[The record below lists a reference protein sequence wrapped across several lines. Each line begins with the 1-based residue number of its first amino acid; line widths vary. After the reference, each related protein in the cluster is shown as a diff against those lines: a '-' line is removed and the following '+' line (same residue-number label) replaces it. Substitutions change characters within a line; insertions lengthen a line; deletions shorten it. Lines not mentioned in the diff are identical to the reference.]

1 MKVQPAVRQET
12 ARIALGTG
20 ILTVLM
26 IAVFL
31 IIRRFDWT
39 VLTGALLGCGAA
51 VANFFLMALTVQKAA
66 DEMKPIAAP
75 EAERADGDKETDEE
89 TDEDETEQ
97 PLSEDAKRGKQRV
110 QLSYTLWML
119 GLGVIAILGVTLPW
133 FQPIAVLL
141 PLLFPR
147 LVIALEGIL
156 LNSRNTSSH

>member
-26 IAVFL
+26 IAVFM
-31 IIRRFDWT
+31 IIGRFDWT
-39 VLTGALLGCGAA
+39 VLTGALLGWAAA
-51 VANFFLMALTVQKAA
+51 VGNFFLMALTVQKAA
-66 DEMKPIAAP
+66 DDMKPIETP
-75 EAERADGDKETDEE
+75 EAETADGDEE
-89 TDEDETEQ
+89 TDEDEKEQ

-110 QLSYTLWML
+110 QLSYTLRML

-133 FQPIAVLL
+133 FQSVAVLV

-147 LVIALEGIL
+147 LVIAFEGIL
-156 LNSRNTSSH
+156 MNRNNSGQ

>member
-12 ARIALGTG
+12 AKIALGTG

-39 VLTGALLGCGAA
+39 VLTGALLGCAAA
-51 VANFFLMALTVQKAA
+51 VGNFFLMALTVQKAA
-66 DEMKPIAAP
+66 DDMKPIAAL
-75 EAERADGDKETDEE
+75 EAETADGNEE
-89 TDEDETEQ
+89 TDEDEKEQ

-110 QLSYTLWML
+110 QLSYTLRML

-133 FQPIAVLL
+133 FHPIAVLL

-147 LVIALEGIL
+147 LVIALEGVL
-156 LNSRNTSSH
+156 LNGRNTSAQ

>member
-12 ARIALGTG
+12 AKIVLGTG

-39 VLTGALLGCGAA
+39 VLTGALLGCAAA
-51 VANFFLMALTVQKAA
+51 VGNFFLMALTVQKAA
-66 DEMKPIAAP
+66 DDMKPIAVP
-75 EAERADGDKETDEE
+75 EAETADGDEE
-89 TDEDETEQ
+89 TDEDEKEQ

-110 QLSYTLWML
+110 QLSYTLRML

-133 FQPIAVLL
+133 FHPIAVLL

-147 LVIALEGIL
+147 LVIALEGVL
-156 LNSRNTSSH
+156 LNGRNTSAQ

>member
-12 ARIALGTG
+12 AKIALGTG

-51 VANFFLMALTVQKAA
+51 VGNFFLMALTVQKAA

-97 PLSEDAKRGKQRV
+97 PLSEDAKRGKRRI
-110 QLSYTLWML
+110 QLSYTLRMF
-119 GLGVIAILGVTLPW
+119 GLGAIAILGVTLPW